1 MCLTVSFLNIC
12 MSQKIGL
19 LSAHCFAMYYGHLPE
34 FSFLTAYS
42 HSSNFIEDDIRV
54 NTLYIFYIY
63 FLTVFLD
70 LHPRLK
76 RNLTSDNISEAPSG
90 VCGTRMAWSIV
101 VVWILRLWL
110 WSLQLKSNFVYKI
123 VWACISSYP
132 HRETDRKTDG

>member
-12 MSQKIGL
+12 MSQKISL
-19 LSAHCFAMYYGHLPE
+19 LSAHCFAMYCGHLPE

-90 VCGTRMAWSIV
+90 VCVGREWHEA
-101 VVWILRLWL
+101 L
-110 WSLQLKSNFVYKI
+110 SLSG
-123 VWACISSYP
+123 S
-132 HRETDRKTDG
+132 